1 MKQFV
6 FVMAMLFSISLFAQK
21 EQKKESAKPPFSITA
36 DTSKLSAK
44 AVADT
49 LIITKAKFL
58 KLPNGLVV
66 PTDQLQKVLTS
77 SYLSATDQYW
87 FALFNFLKTSK
98 NPNFSSDELDQLIQ
112 PWLPYVNRYQQALQA
127 QNSQSPKQ

>member
-1 MKQFV
+1 MKQFAL
-6 FVMAMLFSISLFAQK
+6 VMAMLFSISLFAQK
-21 EQKKESAKPPFSITA
+21 EEKKESAKPSFSISS